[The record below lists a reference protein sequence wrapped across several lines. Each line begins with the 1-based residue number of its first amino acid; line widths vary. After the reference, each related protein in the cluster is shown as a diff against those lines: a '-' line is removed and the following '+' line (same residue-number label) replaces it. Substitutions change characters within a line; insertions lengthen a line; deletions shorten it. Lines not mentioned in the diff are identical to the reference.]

1 MTVNRVQFTSVD
13 VVPVF
18 GLPIYIQ
25 QTEVSL
31 GFKHH
36 ANSLL
41 LNQETNRS
49 VKNDVATQQVP
60 WRILIQTQM
69 KQFAALIGI
78 NDRQKF
84 DIVESY
90 VRKIEPGQS
99 LTLDSRSDVTFS
111 GVVFF
116 YPPGCEMQYETSA
129 DSWFSGTGIDWD
141 AENILN
147 SNVFRFTPQEGNLT
161 IYPSS
166 LKLHLTENTTDQ
178 DVFLLEYYLK

>member
-1 MTVNRVQFTSVD
+1 MTVNRVQFNSVD

-49 VKNDVATQQVP
+49 VRNDVATQQVA
-60 WRILIQTQM
+60 WRVIIQEQL
-69 KQFAALIGI
+69 KQFAGLIGI
-78 NDRQKF
+78 NDKQRF
-84 DIVESY
+84 DIAESY
-90 VRKIEPGQS
+90 VRKIEPGKS
-99 LTLDSRSDVTFS
+99 VTIDSRDDVTFS

-116 YPPGCEMQYETSA
+116 YPPGCEMQYESSV
-129 DSWFSGTGIDWD
+129 DSWFSGTGIDWVG
-141 AENILN
+141 ENILN

-178 DVFLLEYYLK
+178 DVYLLEYYLK

>member
-31 GFKHH
+31 GFKQHCN
-36 ANSLL
+36 AIL
-41 LNQETNRS
+41 LNQYTNRS
-49 VKNDVATQQVP
+49 IKDDIAVEYVA
-60 WRILIQTQM
+60 WRVLVQTQL
-69 KQFAALIGI
+69 KQFAGLIGI
-78 NDRQKF
+78 SNKQKI

-90 VRKIEPGQS
+90 VRKIQPGQS

-111 GVVFF
+111 GIVFF

-166 LKLHLTENTTDQ
+166 LRLHLTENTTDR
-178 DVFLLEYYLK
+178 DVYLLEYYLK